1 MMFMNQKE
9 VERLR
14 KRYPVGTVVMLD
26 YMDDPYRPVPSGT
39 TGTVDYVDDAGTI
52 HVSWENGSTLG
63 ICPAADRFHVIRKEE
78 A

>member
-26 YMDDPYRPVPSGT
+26 YMDDPYLPIPSGT
-39 TGTVDYVDDAGTI
+39 TGTVEFVDDAGTI

-63 ICPAADRFHVIRKEE
+63 ICPEADRFHVIRKEE

>member
-14 KRYPVGTVVMLD
+14 KRYPVGTAVMLD
-26 YMDDPYRPVPSGT
+26 YMDDPYHPIPSGT
-39 TGTVDYVDDAGTI
+39 TGTVEFVDDAGTI

-63 ICPAADRFHVIRKEE
+63 ICPAVDRFHVIRKEE

>member
-26 YMDDPYRPVPSGT
+26 YMDDPYRIFS
-39 TGTVDYVDDAGTI
+39 I
-52 HVSWENGSTLG
+52 IMKSTDEKTAES
-63 ICPAADRFHVIRKEE
+63 IIKNIEE
-78 A
+78 EFK